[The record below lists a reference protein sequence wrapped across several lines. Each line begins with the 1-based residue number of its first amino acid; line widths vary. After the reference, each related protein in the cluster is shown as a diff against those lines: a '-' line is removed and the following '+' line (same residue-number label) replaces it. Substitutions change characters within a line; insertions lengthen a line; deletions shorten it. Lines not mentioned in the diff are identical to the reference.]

1 MSENLLF
8 LGKSLVNREAS
19 ALVEL
24 SESLTE
30 EFCHVVNTILKLKG
44 RVITSGIGKSSHI
57 AKKITST
64 FASTG
69 TPAFFI
75 HPTEASHG
83 DLGMITAD
91 DMVIAFSRSGE
102 SAELKDI
109 ILFCK
114 KQSIP
119 LIGITSVRDS
129 TLAKAANLNL
139 FLPNV
144 DEACTLG
151 LAPTT
156 SSIMMLALGDALAV
170 ACLEKR
176 RFTKEDFKVFH
187 PAGKLGLS
195 LLKVA
200 DIMHVEDELP
210 LVDSS
215 ASLSDAILE
224 MTRCR
229 FGCVGVID
237 NAGQLVG
244 IFTDGDLR
252 RNLSST
258 DLSRPMIQ
266 LMTRDPQMLD
276 ADVYAMDV
284 VKVFREKRIP
294 SIFVCR
300 SMKPTGILHLH
311 DLLQKGLL

>member
-1 MSENLLF
+1 VAIS
-8 LGKSLVNREAS
+8 
-19 ALVEL
+19 
-24 SESLTE
+24 
-30 EFCHVVNTILKLKG
+30 G
-44 RVITSGIGKSSHI
+44 RVILTGVGKSSHI
-57 AKKITST
+57 AKKISST

-109 ILFCK
+109 VLFCK
-114 KQSIP
+114 QLSIP
-119 LIGITSVRDS
+119 LIGITASKDS
-129 TLAKAANLNL
+129 TLAKSANLNL

-156 SSIMMLALGDALAV
+156 SSVMMLSLGDALAV

-176 RFTKEDFKVFH
+176 KFTKDHFKVFH
-187 PAGKLGLS
+187 PAGKLGLN
-195 LLKVA
+195 LLKIA
-200 DIMHVEDELP
+200 DFMHVGDEIP

-237 NAGQLVG
+237 LSLQLVG

-252 RNLSST
+252 RNLIST
-258 DLSRPMIQ
+258 DLSRSITE
-266 LMTRDPQMLD
+266 LMTRDPQTLEAD
-276 ADVYAMDV
+276 AYAMDV
-284 VKVFREKRIP
+284 VKVFRDKRIP

-300 SMKPTGILHLH
+300 NMKPIGLLHLH
-311 DLLQKGLL
+311 DLLQKGML

>member
-1 MSENLLF
+1 MKDLLS
-8 LGKSLVNREAS
+8 LGKRLINDEAS
-19 ALVEL
+19 ALKAL
-24 SESLTE
+24 SASLTQDFE
-30 EFCHVVNTILKLKG
+30 HVVNVIANLKG
-44 RVITSGIGKSSHI
+44 RVITSGVGKSSHI

-83 DLGMITAD
+83 DLGMITAVD
-91 DMVIAFSRSGE
+91 ILIAFSRSGE
-102 SAELKDI
+102 SSELKDI

-114 KQSIP
+114 QQSIP
-119 LIGITSVRDS
+119 LVGITTVRDS
-129 TLAKAANLNL
+129 TLAKTANLNL
-139 FLPNV
+139 FLPDL

-176 RFTKEDFKVFH
+176 RFTKENFRVFH

-200 DIMHVEDELP
+200 DIMHVGDELP

-229 FGCVGVID
+229 FGCVGFID
-237 NAGQLVG
+237 HTGQLVG

-252 RNLSST
+252 RNISST
-258 DLSRPMIQ
+258 DLSRPMIE
-266 LMTRDPQMLD
+266 LMTKDPQMLD
-276 ADVYAMDV
+276 ADAYAMDV
-284 VKVFREKRIP
+284 VRIFRDKRIP

-300 SMKPTGILHLH
+300 DIKPIGLLHLH
-311 DLLQKGLL
+311 DLLQKGFL